1 MDEASG
7 LKRKAAELV
16 LATIS
21 ADRLKAVNTS
31 SWNRN
36 VIKAKRVGNTH
47 LITAKMVE
55 RPQLRFRDKT
65 DNSNKPFV
73 PIIKEKPNS
82 LKPLS
87 ILVEKNEYGFDTY
100 SHPYEFEIEKFEP
113 KEEFLRIE
121 IPEVFDFCF
130 KRF

>member
-7 LKRKAAELV
+7 LKKKAAELV

-21 ADRLKAVNTS
+21 GDKLKAVNTS

-36 VIKAKRVGNTH
+36 VIKAKRTGNTN
-47 LITAKMVE
+47 LLSAKMVE
-55 RPQLRFRDKT
+55 RSQLRFKDKI

-73 PIIKEKPNS
+73 PIIKDKPNS

-87 ILVEKNEYGFDTY
+87 ILVEKNEFGSDCY
-100 SHPYEFEIEKFEP
+100 SHPYEFEIEKFQP
-113 KEEFLRIE
+113 KEEFLEIE
-121 IPEVFDFCF
+121 IPEVFQLF
-130 KRF
+130 